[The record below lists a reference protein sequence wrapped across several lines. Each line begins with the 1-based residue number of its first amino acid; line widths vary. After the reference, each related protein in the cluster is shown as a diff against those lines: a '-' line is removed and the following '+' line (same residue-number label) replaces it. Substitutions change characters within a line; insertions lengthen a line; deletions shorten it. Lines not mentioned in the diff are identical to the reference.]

1 MPTLSD
7 FEFVVTGGNVRTGQ
21 PLVKQ
26 FKSESRT
33 GDRAYLLMELDTQ
46 PTKPGKDAKIE
57 LRINKK
63 LIGTV
68 PARGGPA
75 VHVIGFAANVLLPVG
90 PNRFEATGKN
100 AWATF
105 THVICH
111 FHQKAEGS
119 FLPG

>member
-7 FEFVVTGGNVRTGQ
+7 FEFVVTGGNVKPGK
-21 PLVKQ
+21 PLVKS

-33 GDRAYLLMELDTQ
+33 GDRAYLLLDIHTHA
-46 PTKPGKDAKIE
+46 TKPDGKVE
-57 LRINKK
+57 LRINKT

-68 PARGGPA
+68 PAAGGQA
-75 VHVIGFAANVLLPVG
+75 VHVVGFAASILLPVG

-105 THVICH
+105 AHVICH
-111 FHQKAEGS
+111 FHQKAAPS